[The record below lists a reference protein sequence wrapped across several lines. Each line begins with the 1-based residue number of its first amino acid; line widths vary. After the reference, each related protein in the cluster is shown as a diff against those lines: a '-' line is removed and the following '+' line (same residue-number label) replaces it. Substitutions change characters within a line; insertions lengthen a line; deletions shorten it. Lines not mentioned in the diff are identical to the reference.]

1 MGIIVCF
8 SAMPPHELARLLAN
22 PGEVDAALYPDD
34 GEPPHSLSLDKEWH
48 GLHYL
53 LTGEPEGGPLPL
65 ALTVVGGTEFG
76 PDLAF
81 GPARYLTPE
90 QVAAV
95 ARSLAGL
102 SRATLVQRFDPHD
115 MQAKDIYPETIW
127 VRDGKV
133 ALDYVLQSFP
143 ALQEFYADAAARG
156 DAVVQWHA

>member
-8 SAMPPHELARLLAN
+8 SAVPPQELERLLAA
-22 PGEVDAALYPDD
+22 PDEVDVALYPDE
-34 GEPPHSLSLDKEWH
+34 GEPPHYLSLDNEWH

-53 LTGEPEGGPLPL
+53 LTGEAWGGPLPL

-95 ARSLAGL
+95 AQSLAGL
-102 SRATLVQRFDPHD
+102 SRATLAQRFDPHD
-115 MQAKDIYPETIW
+115 MQAKEIYPETIW

-143 ALQEFYADAAARG
+143 ALQKFYADAAARG